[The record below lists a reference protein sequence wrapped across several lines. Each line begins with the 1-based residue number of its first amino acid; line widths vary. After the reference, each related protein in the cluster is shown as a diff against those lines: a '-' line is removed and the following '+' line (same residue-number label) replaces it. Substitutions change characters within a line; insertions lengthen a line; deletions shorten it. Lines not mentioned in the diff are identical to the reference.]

1 MTTKEI
7 GTILYMFYMN
17 NYCEDEFSFDK
28 GKTFSKVK
36 AFYKKMIEK
45 YGEETIE
52 NIKNGIKVRHPEG
65 TDYESMEFYHPD
77 KPDMFLQVT
86 SMYDFDGKPAK
97 KGYTGGDWADVGMFF
112 INYSDCDFDDL
123 SDKD

>member
-7 GTILYMFYMN
+7 GTILYMYYMN

-36 AFYKKMIEK
+36 SYYKKMKEK
-45 YGEETIE
+45 YGEETIKDIE
-52 NIKNGIKVRHPEG
+52 NEIKVREPEG
-65 TDYESMEFYHPD
+65 TDYDSMEFYHPN
-77 KPDMFLQVT
+77 KSDMFFQVT
-86 SMYDFDGKPAK
+86 SMYDYDDKPAK